1 MGRAEIALLFFLF
14 FIATPALALDFD
26 CDKKFDDYYF
36 GGEYLYFTCTVTADA
51 ESYLIQSS
59 LDHSAIV
66 VVVQY
71 DDGKRAIHPLP
82 DDHYQS
88 DKNGTSLQFSESRD
102 VDRLEIT
109 VSGYV
114 PVIEERLD
122 NVSAIKVEADGDKI
136 LNAEIRVVNKQ
147 KFYSDLRDFEG
158 EDCVDDK
165 KLREAKT
172 LYNEKK
178 YLEAESI
185 LKEVE
190 EGISKCIYEEEK
202 ERLTQQLDGLK
213 ERLTEISTSLAFIQY
228 RLEYDRDKIE
238 NYDQVLMEWQNLT
251 ANKEEIDSLI
261 DDTVEL
267 ISRADFDGAK
277 ANMEKIDGELTNLKA
292 KVEALKAS
300 IEERKELLS
309 FDPITLAA
317 VIGGV
322 AVVIVAAL
330 AIASS
335 RRKDKW

>member
-51 ESYLIQSS
+51 ESYLIQSG

-147 KFYSDLRDFEG
+147 KFYSDFNTLKDEK
-158 EDCVDDK
+158 CVDSDK
-165 KLREAKT
+165 LKKAKSLYEDGKYAEAEEIFDEIENAVKECHYAERSAELKLRIDTIRNNLLNATTDLLYVQYMLDKAENYDAVFKEWKNLTDERDRLESELDEAYK
-172 LYNEKK
+172 LVVDGKFD
-178 YLEAESI
+178 EAES
-185 LKEVE
+185 
-190 EGISKCIYEEEK
+190 
-202 ERLTQQLDGLK
+202 
-213 ERLTEISTSLAFIQY
+213 
-228 RLEYDRDKIE
+228 KI
-238 NYDQVLMEWQNLT
+238 N
-251 ANKEEIDSLI
+251 LI
-261 DDTVEL
+261 DEDT
-267 ISRADFDGAK
+267 S
-277 ANMEKIDGELTNLKA
+277 NLKA
-292 KVEALKAS
+292 KAESLKNS
-300 IEERKELLS
+300 IREKNDFNWILVMAG
-309 FDPITLAA
+309 IGIA
-317 VIGGV
+317 VAI
-322 AVVIVAAL
+322 AL
-330 AIASS
+330 AVLIYRV
-335 RRKDKW
+335 RRRDMW